1 MNKILQK
8 TNYKLTRK
16 ILNKIRNNLKKF
28 RILFQKKLD
37 LILLNLIL
45 IIKILKKLIY
55 YLKIKQLK
63 TSFYKKIEL

>member
-1 MNKILQK
+1 MNKNLQK
-8 TNYKLTRK
+8 TNYKLNRK
-16 ILNKIRNNLKKF
+16 IFNKIRNNLKIF

-37 LILLNLIL
+37 LIFHNLIL